1 MTHRDAAVC
10 LFCVLTVAAVAGVAR
25 AVLTSHRPGAAPVL
39 LAAAGLLCGLYAALG
54 WGWFLFTGV
63 LR

>member
-1 MTHRDAAVC
+1 VTRRDAAVC

-25 AVLTSHRPGAAPVL
+25 AVLTSGRPGPAPVL
-39 LAAAGLLCGLYAALG
+39 LAGAGLLCGLYAVLG
-54 WGWFLFTGV
+54 WSWFLFTGV